1 MKSLLELPFVSTSQI
16 LHKNLF
22 DFRLTHRIKM
32 GQRFFSADLSYSL
45 LGA

>member
-1 MKSLLELPFVSTSQI
+1 MKILLELPFVSTSQI
-16 LHKNLF
+16 LHKILF
-22 DFRLTHRIKM
+22 DFRLTHHTEM